1 MHPVSKR
8 RGSAPNDRLFFIQ
21 VRPHQ
26 MLRLTQWPERLY
38 DFMPLPN
45 VISDDITTHS
55 LRAYFRNIV
64 SVDSSILELSKH
76 NDYSQGH
83 YVLTA
88 ALYAQSDRYNGRY
101 GSLISANT
109 TDPG

>member
-1 MHPVSKR
+1 MR
-8 RGSAPNDRLFFIQ
+8 
-21 VRPHQ
+21 
-26 MLRLTQWPERLY
+26 
-38 DFMPLPN
+38 LPN

-55 LRAYFRNIV
+55 LQEYFRNIV
-64 SVDSSILELSKH
+64 SVDSSILDLSKRD
-76 NDYSQGH
+76 DYSQGH

-88 ALYAQSDRYNGRY
+88 ALYAHPDRYNGRY